1 MNDVYLPGPR
11 ATRATIAEVAAAA
24 GVSKASVSRYISGDR
39 RLLSDSLAARI
50 EQAVIALDFQP
61 NQMARGLKR
70 GRSRLI
76 GMLVADLLNP
86 YSTAVMHGVET
97 ACRQQGYSLLICNT
111 DQDARQERQQLA
123 ALQSYSI
130 EGLIVNTFGQHAADL
145 RQLGSRLPLVLLDR
159 ELPGVE
165 ADLVGLDN
173 HQAIATGVAHL
184 QRQGYRDLLLV
195 SEPLDGTSS
204 RRQRLTAFDTALAEH
219 PGCRGTNCAQADDA
233 LALQTALATFLAAPG
248 PGPKALLTANGVA
261 TLATTLALQALGEP
275 LFERFGLLAL
285 DDLDWFPLVGGGIS
299 ALAQPTHALGVA
311 AFERLQ
317 RRIDGD
323 RSAPVQQTFGAELR
337 IRQSTRA
344 RT

>member
-1 MNDVYLPGPR
+1 MNDLFSPGTR
-11 ATRATIAEVAAAA
+11 TARATIAEVAAAA
-24 GVSKASVSRYISGDR
+24 GVSKASVSRYIGGDR
-39 RLLSDSLAARI
+39 RLLSDALATRI
-50 EQAVIALDFQP
+50 EAAVTALDFQP

-76 GMLVADLLNP
+76 GMLVADMRNP

-97 ACRQQGYSLLICNT
+97 ACRQQGYSLLVCNT
-111 DQDARQERQQLA
+111 DQDAHQERQQLA
-123 ALQSYSI
+123 ALQSYSV

-145 RQLGSRLPLVLLDR
+145 RQLGQALPLVLLDR
-159 ELPGVE
+159 ELPGVD

-173 HQAIATGVAHL
+173 YQAIATGIEHL
-184 QRQGYRDLLLV
+184 QQQGYRDLLLV

-204 RRQRLTAFDTALAEH
+204 RIQRLTAFEAWLIDHPSCRGSHCTSADDPQALHTALA
-219 PGCRGTNCAQADDA
+219 D
-233 LALQTALATFLAAPG
+233 FLANPG
-248 PGPKALLTANGVA
+248 PGPKAILTANGVA

-275 LFERFGLLAL
+275 LFERLGLLAL

-323 RSAPVQQTFGAELR
+323 RSAPVRQTFAAELR
-337 IRQSTRA
+337 IRRSTRLQ
-344 RT
+344 T

>member
-1 MNDVYLPGPR
+1 MNDVLLPGLR
-11 ATRATIAEVAAAA
+11 ASRATIAEVAAAA

-50 EQAVIALDFQP
+50 EQAVTALDFQP

-76 GMLVADLLNP
+76 GMLVADMLNP

-97 ACRQQGYSLLICNT
+97 ACRQQGYSLLVCNT

-123 ALQSYSI
+123 ALQSYSV

-159 ELPGVE
+159 ELPGVD

-184 QRQGYRDLLLV
+184 QQQGYRDLLLV
-195 SEPLDGTSS
+195 SEPLNGTSS
-204 RRQRLTAFDTALAEH
+204 RVQRLTAFEALLVEHPRCRGAHCPRADDPQALQAALA
-219 PGCRGTNCAQADDA
+219 D
-233 LALQTALATFLAAPG
+233 FLARPG
-248 PGPKALLTANGVA
+248 PGPKAVLTANGMA
-261 TLATTLALQALGEP
+261 TLATTLALQVLGEP
-275 LFERFGLLAL
+275 LFERLGLLAL

-317 RRIDGD
+317 QRIDGD
-323 RSAPVQQTFGAELR
+323 RSVPTQQTFSAELR
-337 IRQSTRA
+337 VRQSTRA
-344 RT
+344 RN

>member
-1 MNDVYLPGPR
+1 MNDVFLPGPR

-24 GVSKASVSRYISGDR
+24 GVSKASVSRYISDDR

-50 EQAVIALDFQP
+50 EQAVVALDFQP

-145 RQLGSRLPLVLLDR
+145 RHLGSRLPLVLLDR
-159 ELPGVE
+159 ELPGV
-165 ADLVGLDN
+165 
-173 HQAIATGVAHL
+173 
-184 QRQGYRDLLLV
+184 
-195 SEPLDGTSS
+195 
-204 RRQRLTAFDTALAEH
+204 
-219 PGCRGTNCAQADDA
+219 
-233 LALQTALATFLAAPG
+233 
-248 PGPKALLTANGVA
+248 
-261 TLATTLALQALGEP
+261 
-275 LFERFGLLAL
+275 
-285 DDLDWFPLVGGGIS
+285 GGG
-299 ALAQPTHALGVA
+299 G
-311 AFERLQ
+311 
-317 RRIDGD
+317 GGGG
-323 RSAPVQQTFGAELR
+323 APPPPPPPGGPPR
-337 IRQSTRA
+337 PPPGGGP
-344 RT
+344 

>member
-1 MNDVYLPGPR
+1 MNDVFLPGAR
-11 ATRATIAEVAAAA
+11 ASRATIAEVAAAA

-50 EQAVIALDFQP
+50 EQAVVALDFQP

-76 GMLVADLLNP
+76 GMLVADMRNP
-86 YSTAVMHGVET
+86 YSTAVMHGVEA

-130 EGLIVNTFGQHAADL
+130 EGLIVNTFDQHAADL

-159 ELPGVE
+159 ELPGVD

-173 HQAIATGVAHL
+173 YQAIATGVEHL
-184 QRQGYRDLLLV
+184 QQQGYRDLLLV

-204 RRQRLTAFDTALAEH
+204 RVQRLTAFEALLIDH
-219 PGCRGTNCAQADDA
+219 PSCQGSHCTSADDPQ
-233 LALQTALATFLAAPG
+233 ALQTALADFIARPG
-248 PGPKALLTANGVA
+248 HGPKALLTANGVA

-275 LFERFGLLAL
+275 LFERLGLLAL

-317 RRIDGD
+317 RRIEGD
-323 RSAPVQQTFGAELR
+323 RSAPTRQTFSARLH

>member
-1 MNDVYLPGPR
+1 MNDVFIPGPR
-11 ATRATIAEVAAAA
+11 ATRATIAEVAAVA

-39 RLLSDSLAARI
+39 RLLSDALATRI
-50 EQAVIALDFQP
+50 EQAVVALDFQP

-145 RQLGSRLPLVLLDR
+145 QHLGSRLPLVLLDR

-184 QRQGYRDLLLV
+184 QSQGYRDLLLI

-204 RRQRLTAFDTALAEH
+204 RRQRLTAFDAALAAH
-219 PGCRGTNCAQADDA
+219 PGCRGGHCAEADDA
-233 LALQTALATFLAAPG
+233 LALQTALAAFLASPG

-261 TLATTLALQALGEP
+261 TLTTTLALQALGEP
-275 LFERFGLLAL
+275 LFERLGLLAL

-337 IRQSTRA
+337 VRQSTRA
-344 RT
+344 RA

>member
-1 MNDVYLPGPR
+1 MNDVFLPGPR
-11 ATRATIAEVAAAA
+11 ASRATIAEVALAA

-39 RLLSDSLAARI
+39 RLLSDALAARI
-50 EQAVIALDFQP
+50 EQAVVALDFQP

-111 DQDARQERQQLA
+111 DQDADQERQQLA

-173 HQAIATGVAHL
+173 HQAIETGVTHL
-184 QRQGYRDLLLV
+184 QQQGYRDLLLV

-204 RRQRLTAFDTALAEH
+204 RLQRLSAFEAVLAGH
-219 PGCRGTNCAQADDA
+219 PDCRGTHCAQADDTFG
-233 LALQTALATFLAAPG
+233 LQRTLATFLASAG

-275 LFERFGLLAL
+275 LFERIGLLAL

-323 RSAPVQQTFGAELR
+323 RSAPVRQSFGAELR
-337 IRQSTRA
+337 VRQSTR
-344 RT
+344 RRP

>member
-1 MNDVYLPGPR
+1 MNDLFSPGTR
-11 ATRATIAEVAAAA
+11 TARATIAEVAAAA
-24 GVSKASVSRYISGDR
+24 GVSKASVSRYIGGDR
-39 RLLSDSLAARI
+39 RLLSDALATRI
-50 EQAVIALDFQP
+50 EAAVTALDFQP

-76 GMLVADLLNP
+76 GMLVADMRNP

-97 ACRQQGYSLLICNT
+97 ACRQQGYSLLVCNT
-111 DQDARQERQQLA
+111 DQDAHQERQQLA
-123 ALQSYSI
+123 ALQSYSV

-145 RQLGSRLPLVLLDR
+145 RQLGQALPLVLLDR
-159 ELPGVE
+159 ELPGVD

-173 HQAIATGVAHL
+173 YQAIATGIEHL
-184 QRQGYRDLLLV
+184 QQQGYRDLLLV

-204 RRQRLTAFDTALAEH
+204 RVQRLTAFEALLIDH
-219 PGCRGTNCAQADDA
+219 PSCRGSHCTSADDPQ
-233 LALQTALATFLAAPG
+233 ALQTALADFLANPG
-248 PGPKALLTANGVA
+248 PGPKAILTANGVA

-275 LFERFGLLAL
+275 LFERLGLLAL

-323 RSAPVQQTFGAELR
+323 RSAPVRQTFAAELR
-337 IRQSTRA
+337 IRRSTRA